1 MDRLPYSATV
11 NGENATVDYAGDAPG
26 LVYGVYQF
34 NVTLPANTPSGAQ
47 TIILTVGDSTSQSDV
62 TVFVGK

>member
-1 MDRLPYSATV
+1 
-11 NGENATVDYAGDAPG
+11 VDYAGDAPF

-34 NVTLPANTPSGAQ
+34 NVTLPTDTPSGAQ
-47 TIILTVGDSTSQSDV
+47 TIILKVGDSSSQSDV